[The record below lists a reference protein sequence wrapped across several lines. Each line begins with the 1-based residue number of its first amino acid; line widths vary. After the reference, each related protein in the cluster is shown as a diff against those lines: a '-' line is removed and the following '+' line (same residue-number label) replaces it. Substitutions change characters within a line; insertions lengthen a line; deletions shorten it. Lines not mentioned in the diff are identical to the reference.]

1 MKRCSLAVLVFCS
14 VLLVAAPA
22 SAITYYVDFAEGND
36 AAAGTSAEAA
46 WKHSPGDPHAK
57 GRPAGA
63 DLNPGDV
70 VRFRGG
76 VHYRGS
82 VVCSWSGQEGKP
94 VVFDGNTD
102 ASWGTGRAVIDGS
115 ERLPGWRAA
124 RSAEECKG
132 NPHWRQLVIGSV
144 PADRDLRTLNLCQGD
159 HLLHL
164 AQDPN
169 QPDPFFSDKVEHF
182 YTVPVE
188 AVTETSVVDPEHLT
202 QSDPHYW
209 DDAWVMVWHVPNVV
223 GKVKVRQFIPSE
235 HKLVF
240 DSIGQPYD
248 NRPQRYSIYNS
259 VHLIDRP
266 GEYAVSHS
274 AGEDGR
280 ARVYLWPME
289 DAEPGELDMTMSVRD
304 VGIDVLPGSDYV
316 TIQGLT
322 ITKITG
328 TERANGIAIR
338 ARSLDANRPIRNLVV
353 RNNLITKVRH
363 AARGYGG
370 IHINQ
375 GRDCLIEGNEM
386 RECPLSMGILV
397 GTSRNVMTRG
407 NKIYKAGG
415 QNIWYMG
422 CRDSS
427 IAGNEVRL
435 GQGTHANG
443 ISVYGNSKNVMVFG
457 NTVIDSNIAI
467 TVEASE
473 NLTLAY
479 NVCYSTKSSVLAEW
493 SPVKNLKIYNNTFIR
508 DADAPSMYLIRDAD
522 TRNNIGKARP
532 DSASLT
538 PDANHN
544 ILCTTSQLAALLV
557 DPANGDYRLKA
568 DSPAIDAGEDVGLD
582 RDIVGTKVPRGE
594 APDIGA
600 YEYVGSR

>member
-1 MKRCSLAVLVFCS
+1 VLVG
-14 VLLVAAPA
+14 VLLLAAPA
-22 SAITYYVDFAEGND
+22 RAATYYVDFADGSD

-46 WKHSPGDPHAK
+46 WKHSPGDPEAG
-57 GRPAGA
+57 GRPAGT
-63 DLNPGDV
+63 DLRPGDV
-70 VRFRGG
+70 VRFKGG

-82 VVCSWSGQEGKP
+82 VVCKWSGREGRP
-94 VVFDGNTD
+94 IVFDGNTD
-102 ASWGTGRAVIDGS
+102 GSWGPGRAVIDGS
-115 ERLPGWRAA
+115 ELLPGWRAA
-124 RSAEECKG
+124 RSADECRG
-132 NPHWRQLVIGSV
+132 NPNWRNLVIGSV

-159 HLLHL
+159 RLLHL

-182 YTVPVE
+182 YTVPLQ
-188 AVTETSVVDPEHLT
+188 AVTATSVVDPQHLK
-202 QSDPHYW
+202 QSDPHHW

-235 HKLVF
+235 HKLIF
-240 DSIGQPYD
+240 DSIQRPYN

-274 AGEDGR
+274 AGEGGR
-280 ARVYLWPME
+280 ARVYLWPV
-289 DAEPGELDMTMSVRD
+289 DGAGPDELGMTMSVRD
-304 VGIDVLPGSDYV
+304 VGIEVLPGADYV
-316 TIQGLT
+316 TIQGLMV
-322 ITKITG
+322 TKISG
-328 TERANGIAIR
+328 TQRATGIAIR
-338 ARSLDANRPIRNLVV
+338 ARSLDASRPIRNLVV

-370 IHINQ
+370 IHVNQ
-375 GRDCLIEGNEM
+375 GRDCLIEGNEI

-397 GTSRNVMTRG
+397 GTSRSIMTRG
-407 NKIYKAGG
+407 NKVYKAGG

-422 CRDSS
+422 CTDSS
-427 IAGNEVRL
+427 IVGNEVRL

-479 NVCYSTKSSVLAEW
+479 NVCYSTTPSVLAEW
-493 SPVKNLKIYNNTFIR
+493 SPVPGLKIYNNTFIR
-508 DADAPSMYLIRDAD
+508 DADAPSMAVGRDHD
-522 TRNNIGKARP
+522 IRNNIGKARP
-532 DSASLT
+532 GRGSLT

-544 ILCTTSQLAALLV
+544 IFCTQSDLAKLLV

-568 DSPAIDAGEDVGLD
+568 GSPAIDAGVDLGLD
-582 RDIVGTKVPRGE
+582 QDIVGTKVPQGR
-594 APDIGA
+594 APDVGA
-600 YEYVGSR
+600 YEHVADQ